1 MAHNSPTNPAPFP
14 VDECRRVL
22 MEVDIRACGFSL
34 AAARLELEDARLA
47 EELRLAALQDRW
59 RP

>member
-1 MAHNSPTNPAPFP
+1 MGHTAPKDPAPFP

-22 MEVDIRACGFSL
+22 MEVDVRACGFD
-34 AAARLELEDARLA
+34 LETAKLT